1 LVGQLLVGVVLGP
14 SLLAPYD
21 GLSSLGPELTAIQL
35 LGTVFIVFMAGLY
48 VAPGAVTRMG
58 APAAVLGIAIFVV
71 PFSITSL
78 VARLLLPH
86 ASGLLPLFVGLTISI
101 TALPVMGVML
111 AEFELLRARIGILL
125 MNAALVNEL
134 ISFSVFAVLLRL
146 TEGGV
151 GLGKDV
157 SAIAFAS
164 LSLAV
169 FLGVILGIHQ
179 LLRSLDRTGWWEGA
193 RRRVARGLRT
203 REAGLALVMICAIG
217 GSLFSQSLGLTFI
230 VGAFYAGVL
239 VSQGFS
245 GLETHWAV
253 SRVFDAITWGFFLP
267 LFFAFVGVEMDLHL
281 LASTTAILLLVVL
294 TGTAIATK
302 VGSGYSV
309 ARLLRW
315 SRSDSLAIG
324 HLASSRGAVELA
336 MAVVLLSDGV
346 FSAQMFTVVAAVGL
360 VATLVAPMAASRSLR
375 EGRMGP
381 ERRLQGSERSGPTGT
396 RIES

>member
-1 LVGQLLVGVVLGP
+1 
-14 SLLAPYD
+14 
-21 GLSSLGPELTAIQL
+21 
-35 LGTVFIVFMAGLY
+35 VFIAGLY
-48 VAPGAVTRMG
+48 VAPGAITRMG

-71 PFSITSL
+71 PFSITSV

-86 ASGLLPLFVGLTISI
+86 ASGLLPLFLGLTISI

-134 ISFSVFAVLLRL
+134 LSFTVFAVLLRL
-146 TEGGV
+146 TGGGV
-151 GLGKDV
+151 GVGKDV
-157 SAIAFAS
+157 SAIAFAA

-169 FLGVILGIHQ
+169 FLGVVLGIHQ
-179 LLRSLDRTGWWEGA
+179 LLGSLDRTGWWEGA
-193 RRRVARGLRT
+193 RRRAARGLRT

-245 GLETHWAV
+245 GLDTHWAV
-253 SRVFDAITWGFFLP
+253 TRVFDAITWGFFLP

-309 ARLLRW
+309 ARLFGW
-315 SRSDSLAIG
+315 SSSDSLAIG
-324 HLASSRGAVELA
+324 HLTSSRGAVGLA

-360 VATLVAPMAASRSLR
+360 MATLVAPMAASRFLR
-375 EGRMGP
+375 ESRGGP
-381 ERRLQGSERSGPTGT
+381 ERVAQRPEPSGPTGSRT
-396 RIES
+396 EG